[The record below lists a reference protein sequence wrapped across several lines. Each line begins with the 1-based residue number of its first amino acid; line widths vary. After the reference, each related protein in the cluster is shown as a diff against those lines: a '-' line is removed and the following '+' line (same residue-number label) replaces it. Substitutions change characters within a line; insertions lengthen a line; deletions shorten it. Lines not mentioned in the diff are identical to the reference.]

1 VDNAE
6 TPAASTIL
14 HCMPTQP
21 PSEDADLSAVLG
33 AYAKYPL
40 ADGDA
45 VLLLLDTRQ
54 CVEIERLAAEWDEEL
69 SRNTAE
75 MLRRSAR
82 RVCVAIARAHQE
94 LQPSDFQL
102 WRDLHA
108 ELRDSEVELLPVRAL
123 PAA

>member
-1 VDNAE
+1 
-6 TPAASTIL
+6 
-14 HCMPTQP
+14 MPTHL
-21 PSEDADLSAVLG
+21 PSEDNDLAAVLG
-33 AYAKYPL
+33 AYSDYPL

-54 CVEIERLAAEWDEEL
+54 CVQIERLAAEWDEEL
-69 SRNTAE
+69 SRNTAA
-75 MLRRSAR
+75 MLRQASR
-82 RVCVAIARAHQE
+82 RVVVAIARSGQE

-102 WRDLHA
+102 WRDLHS

>member
-1 VDNAE
+1 
-6 TPAASTIL
+6 
-14 HCMPTQP
+14 MPTHRT
-21 PSEDADLSAVLG
+21 SEDNDLATVLG
-33 AYAKYPL
+33 AYSDYPL

-75 MLRRSAR
+75 MLRQTTR
-82 RVCVAIARAHQE
+82 RVVVAIARPDQE
-94 LQPSDFQL
+94 LLPSDFQL

-108 ELRDSEVELLPVRAL
+108 DLRDSSVELLPVRAL

>member
-1 VDNAE
+1 
-6 TPAASTIL
+6 
-14 HCMPTQP
+14 MPTHQP
-21 PSEDADLSAVLG
+21 SDDNDLAAVLG

-54 CVEIERLAAEWDEEL
+54 CVEIERLAAEWNEER
-69 SRNTAE
+69 SRDTAE
-75 MLRRSAR
+75 MLRRTAS
-82 RVCVAIARAHQE
+82 RVCVAIARQDQE

-108 ELRDSEVELLPVRAL
+108 ELRDSDDDLLPVRAL